1 MTGIGFTSTATGV
14 GISQQNFKMNNNV
27 GTNSKN
33 AVYASK
39 GEPMYQKEMDADE
52 DGVITFKEFMD
63 YCDEQGI
70 GYKERVLMLNNRM
83 TYQLNKKAEESSEKV
98 QNEAKKAQ
106 ESENAEEKIDSEK
119 VYARKG
125 DSNYEEVID
134 GNEDGKITYEEY
146 MEYCRK
152 QSENSAG
159 QEILPK
165 AEAVKTEN
173 PETNEEQ
180 IVVKDYAKAFKSYT
194 KSEQKAEGKIEDE
207 A

>member
-1 MTGIGFTSTATGV
+1 MMTGIGLGV
-14 GISQQNFKMNNNV
+14 TNIGNKSFGIQTNNFS
-27 GTNSKN
+27 NSKN
-33 AVYASK
+33 AVYATK
-39 GEPMYQKEMDADE
+39 GEPMYQKEMDVDE
-52 DGVITFKEFMD
+52 DGIITFKEFMD
-63 YCDEQGI
+63 YCDENGI

-83 TYQLNKKAEESSEKV
+83 TYQLNKKAAESSEKV
-98 QNEAKKAQ
+98 QQEAEKSE
-106 ESENAEEKIDSEK
+106 ESENTEENSDSEK

>member
-1 MTGIGFTSTATGV
+1 MTGISLGDANTNNQSF
-14 GISQQNFKMNNNV
+14 GIQN
-27 GTNSKN
+27 NSFSKGKN
-33 AVYASK
+33 AVYATK

-63 YCDEQGI
+63 YCDENGI

-83 TYQLNKKAEESSEKV
+83 TYQLNKKAAESSEKV
-98 QNEAKKAQ
+98 QQEAEK
-106 ESENAEEKIDSEK
+106 AEESKSTEENNDSEK

-125 DSNYEEVID
+125 DTNYEEVID
-134 GNEDGKITYEEY
+134 GNDDGTITYAEY

-152 QSENSAG
+152 QSENSAD
-159 QEILPK
+159 QAFSPK

-173 PETNEEQ
+173 PETKEEQ
-180 IVVKDYAKAFKSYT
+180 IVVKDYAKAFKSYAN
-194 KSEQKAEGKIEDE
+194 SESKAESKIENE

>member
-1 MTGIGFTSTATGV
+1 MTGISLGV
-14 GISQQNFKMNNNV
+14 ANTNNQSFGIQN
-27 GTNSKN
+27 NSFSKGKN
-33 AVYASK
+33 AVYATK

-63 YCDEQGI
+63 YCDENGI

-83 TYQLNKKAEESSEKV
+83 TYQLNKKVAESSEKV
-98 QNEAKKAQ
+98 QQEAEKAE
-106 ESENAEEKIDSEK
+106 ESENTEENNDSEK
-119 VYARKG
+119 VYAREG
-125 DSNYEEVID
+125 DTNYEEVID
-134 GNEDGKITYEEY
+134 GNDDGTITYAEY

-152 QSENSAG
+152 QSENSAE
-159 QEILPK
+159 QAFSPK

-173 PETNEEQ
+173 PETKEEQ

-194 KSEQKAEGKIEDE
+194 NSESKAESKIENE

>member
-1 MTGIGFTSTATGV
+1 MTGISLGVTNTSNQSF
-14 GISQQNFKMNNNV
+14 GIKNNNFSQ
-27 GTNSKN
+27 GKN
-33 AVYASK
+33 AVYATK

-63 YCDEQGI
+63 YCDENGI
-70 GYKERVLMLNNRM
+70 GYKERVLMLNNRL
-83 TYQLNKKAEESSEKV
+83 TYQLNKKTEESSEKV
-98 QNEAKKAQ
+98 KEEAKKAE
-106 ESENAEEKIDSEK
+106 ESENTEEEISAEKI
-119 VYARKG
+119 YARKG

-134 GNEDGKITYEEY
+134 GNDDGKITYEEY

-152 QSENSAG
+152 QSENPTN
-159 QEILPK
+159 QEISPK

-173 PETNEEQ
+173 PDTKEEQ

-194 KSEQKAEGKIEDE
+194 NSEPKAESKIEDE